1 MYFLLAMY
9 FLLVMY
15 FFLVTFVMFFSKA
28 ERARPYLQTME
39 SHVREQGTDFI
50 NAVFVD
56 VSMLC
61 VRKKISIENMA
72 LVHA

>member
-1 MYFLLAMY
+1 MYCLLAMY
-9 FLLVMY
+9 FIIVTLV
-15 FFLVTFVMFFSKA
+15 LFFSKA

-61 VRKKISIENMA
+61 LRKIN
-72 LVHA
+72 LN

>member
-1 MYFLLAMY
+1 MA
-9 FLLVMY
+9 LVISVNDV
-15 FFLVTFVMFFSKA
+15 FFKCIFVNDVFIVIIFVLFFSKA

-56 VSMLC
+56 VSMMCL
-61 VRKKISIENMA
+61 RKINLK
-72 LVHA
+72 

>member
-1 MYFLLAMY
+1 MYFLNL
-9 FLLVMY
+9 
-15 FFLVTFVMFFSKA
+15 FFVFFVNDVFIMIIYVLFFSKA

-56 VSMLC
+56 VSMMCL
-61 VRKKISIENMA
+61 RKIN
-72 LVHA
+72 LN